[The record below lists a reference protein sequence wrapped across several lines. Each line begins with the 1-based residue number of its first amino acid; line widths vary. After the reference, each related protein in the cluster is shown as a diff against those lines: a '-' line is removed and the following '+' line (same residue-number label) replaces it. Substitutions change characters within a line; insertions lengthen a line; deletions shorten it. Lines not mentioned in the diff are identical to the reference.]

1 MATTYLDLT
10 NEVLRELNE
19 IPLTSANFSSA
30 VGLQQFVKDSVNK
43 SIFDIANEEPQL
55 PFFTVGQSGETDP
68 FYGNVTVATVAGT
81 RWYEL
86 KASSS
91 SVKDDFAS
99 IDWDDFYLT
108 TINVSGE
115 SAPFV
120 SRGLKF
126 LNLADWRRYY
136 RDSENEDDANTQAYG
151 EPKFV
156 IKSPDGRKFGLSPIP
171 DKVYNVHFYAFE
183 KPTKLSI
190 KSPDG
195 RKFGLS
201 PIPDKVYNVHFY
213 AFEKPTKL
221 SAHGDTVVFPEQYTN
236 VITARTR
243 YYVWQFKESPQQAA
257 FAMDDYKK
265 ALRMMK
271 SNLINPTPR
280 AMTDDRRYF

>member
-1 MATTYLDLT
+1 MATTYLELT

-19 IPLTSANFSSA
+19 IPLTSANFTSA
-30 VGLQQFVKDSVNK
+30 VGLQQFVKDSINK

-55 PFFTVGQSGETDP
+55 PFLAVGESGETDP
-68 FYGNVTVATVAGT
+68 FYGNVTVASVAGT

-91 SVKDDFAS
+91 SLKDDYAS

-115 SAPFV
+115 TAPFV
-120 SRGLKF
+120 SKGLGF
-126 LNLADWRRYY
+126 LSLADWKRYY
-136 RDSENEDDANTQAYG
+136 RDSENVDDADAQSYG
-151 EPKFV
+151 EPSRV

-171 DKVYNVHFYAFE
+171 DKVYNIHFYAF
-183 KPTKLSI
+183 
-190 KSPDG
+190 D
-195 RKFGLS
+195 
-201 PIPDKVYNVHFY
+201 
-213 AFEKPTKL
+213 KPTKL

-236 VITARTR
+236 VITARAR

-265 ALRMMK
+265 SMRTMK
-271 SNLINPTPR
+271 SNLVNPTPR

>member
-1 MATTYLDLT
+1 MATTYLELT

-19 IPLTSANFSSA
+19 IPLTSANFTSA
-30 VGLQQFVKDSVNK
+30 VGLQQFVKDSINK

-55 PFFTVGQSGETDP
+55 PFLAVGESGGTDP
-68 FYGNVTVATVAGT
+68 FYGNVTVASVAGT

-91 SVKDDFAS
+91 SLKDDYAS

-115 SAPFV
+115 TAPFV
-120 SRGLKF
+120 SKGLGF
-126 LNLADWRRYY
+126 LSLADWKRYY
-136 RDSENEDDANTQAYG
+136 RDSENVDDADAQSYG
-151 EPKFV
+151 EPSRV

-171 DKVYNVHFYAFE
+171 DKVYNIHFYAF
-183 KPTKLSI
+183 
-190 KSPDG
+190 D
-195 RKFGLS
+195 
-201 PIPDKVYNVHFY
+201 
-213 AFEKPTKL
+213 KPTKL

-236 VITARTR
+236 IITARAR

-265 ALRMMK
+265 AMRTMK